1 MKIMK
6 FWKYLLSLAVVSFA
20 LTACLKGDGW
30 EEENNPQPDPAPAL
44 TVSLSSPSVMGNGE
58 DYVEVTVSYE
68 GRT

>member
-30 EEENNPQPDPAPAL
+30 EEENNPQPDRSEEHTSEL
-44 TVSLSSPSVMGNGE
+44 QSQ
-58 DYVEVTVSYE
+58 
-68 GRT
+68 R

>member
-30 EEENNPQPDPAPAL
+30 EEENNPQPDPL
-44 TVSLSSPSVMGNGE
+44 L
-58 DYVEVTVSYE
+58 
-68 GRT
+68 R